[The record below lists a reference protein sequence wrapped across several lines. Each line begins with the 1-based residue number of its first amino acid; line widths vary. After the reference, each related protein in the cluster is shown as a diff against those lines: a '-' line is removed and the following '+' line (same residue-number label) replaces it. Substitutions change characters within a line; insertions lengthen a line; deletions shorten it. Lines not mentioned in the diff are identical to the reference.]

1 MRSIE
6 HMNAL
11 NKQSSIAITPAIYD
25 ENRNDL
31 LYTTLGNIG
40 RNNEL
45 NDKKNVEDLM
55 RQLKGTSPKEASIL
69 ITRAV
74 QRHPKSTILK
84 NIFKLLLMGAT
95 GVAITSLV
103 MYPGSP
109 FMKDMIALGTPLVTA
124 LFNVGGRA
132 KAWVLAAGQ
141 YFAFV
146 KKEPTTYQIVKD
158 AAAKIPGAVAAA
170 GEKLGFDP
178 IGQIWKVAGA
188 GFRGAKGTARYVL
201 EKTAE
206 KLK

>member
-1 MRSIE
+1 
-6 HMNAL
+6 MNAL

-25 ENRNDL
+25 ENRNDS

-84 NIFKLLLMGAT
+84 NIFKLLVMGAT
-95 GVAITSLV
+95 GVAISSLV

-109 FMKDMIALGTPLVTA
+109 FMQHMIALGNPLVTA
-124 LFNVGGRA
+124 LFKVGGRS
-132 KAWVLAAGQ
+132 KVWVLAAAE
-141 YFAFV
+141 YFGFA
-146 KKEPTTYQIVKD
+146 KKDPTLTQIVKD
-158 AAAKIPGAVAAA
+158 EVAKTPGRVAAA
-170 GEKLGFDP
+170 ASQLGLDP
-178 IGQIWKVAGA
+178 IGQFWKIAGA
-188 GFRGAKGTARYVL
+188 AGRGAKGATRYVL